1 MGGAGMRIRELTGF
15 SRSLLKGRRFRTA
28 MVCILPIASGLF
40 FRTAEACV
48 YSLMLYFGEM
58 KPIELFSG
66 RNRAQLAIAVFFTIA
81 RWTVSAPLVYGA
93 AFRLCAITS
102 EKGKPQRRFSDII
115 LSRRCFRRSL
125 AAQLW
130 VKLFSAAALLPTIF
144 FGTTAYSLFV
154 TGRTAGELFMTAHA
168 IVLTVVSA
176 FMWLTVR
183 LSLGAVPLFL
193 VKFPKMSVF
202 RVIIG
207 TLCFMK
213 GRRRT
218 LMRLL
223 AAYTPLLL
231 SVAAVPYILPE
242 IMTAYSLCID
252 IYIKE
257 EEYLAGNSFFGRGRK
272 SSDSSELSPRTK
284 RRFPKTSDKAQTY

>member
-1 MGGAGMRIRELTGF
+1 MRIRELTGF
-15 SRSLLKGRRFRTA
+15 SRRLLKGRRFRTA
-28 MVCILPIASGLF
+28 MVSILPFAAGLF

-66 RNRAQLAIAVFFTIA
+66 RNRAQLAITVFFTIA

-93 AFRLCAITS
+93 AYRLCEITS
-102 EKGKPQRRFSDII
+102 GNALPQKRFSDIV
-115 LSRRCFRRSL
+115 LSRSCFRRSL

-130 VKLFSAAALLPTIF
+130 MKLFSAAALVPTLF

-154 TGRTAGELFMTAHA
+154 TSRTAGELFMTAHA
-168 IVLTVVSA
+168 IVLTVVSS
-176 FMWLTVR
+176 FIWLMVR

-202 RVIIG
+202 RVVIG

-213 GRRRT
+213 GRRST
-218 LMRLL
+218 LLRLL

-231 SVAAVPYILPE
+231 SVAAVPYVLPE

-272 SSDSSELSPRTK
+272 SSDAPELSPRTE
-284 RRFPKTSDKAQTY
+284 RRFTTAPDKAQTY